1 VIPSDDYAMLISLLA
16 LFVGALFGF
25 LVHRTAA
32 AIKANGDWP
41 KVPPEKRFYL
51 GMAGVIAAMLAGL
64 WVLMRASGVA
74 NEGVANEQV
83 LWELWMWQTAAAW
96 LGPLAIDEV
105 WQRIKGGTE

>member
-74 NEGVANEQV
+74 NEQV

-105 WQRIKGGTE
+105 WQRIKGGGTE